1 MRGRNRTASAHAA
14 FTVRTCSAT
23 MTTGGVAATR
33 RRTRFRPA
41 SDGSASCGVPTA
53 CCTTVCRTLRAITP
67 TRALAT
73 PATSV
78 SASAGQRWW
87 VCHCWHPVCAATHH
101 SGRAT
106 AAAWPVTAA
115 AVSTKLWAEL
125 ATALPPSLMMD

>member
-1 MRGRNRTASAHAA
+1 MRGRNRMASAHGA

-23 MTTGGVAATR
+23 MKMGGVAAMR
-33 RRTRFRPA
+33 RQTRFRPA

-53 CCTTVCRTLRAITP
+53 CCTTVCRTQRVITL
-67 TRALAT
+67 TRALVT

-87 VCHCWHPVCAATHH
+87 VCHCWHPACAAMHH

-106 AAAWPVTAA
+106 AAAWPATAA

-125 ATALPPSLMMD
+125 AKAPPLLLMMD